1 MVRHLTKVMQFG
13 PQPHVWRP
21 CLRRS
26 PGGERGFQGRTGQQT
41 GPNERPGQGRVYS
54 DKHNRRAAEARRGQ
68 ALRDHDLPSST
79 NNQGTNSTSELKI
92 PPQNS
97 RTPKNSTT
105 QLTTFHSL
113 QPANEP
119 TELSHHQPTRNE
131 APETQVDSGTLLP
144 ANRRLQALWYHGS

>member
-1 MVRHLTKVMQFG
+1 MFREKGRSVVRHPTKVVQFG

-26 PGGERGFQGRTGQQT
+26 PGGEHGVQGRTGQQA

-54 DKHNRRAAEARRGQ
+54 DQHNRWAAEARRGQ

-79 NNQGTNSTSELKI
+79 NNQGTNSTAKLKT

-105 QLTTFHSL
+105 QLTTFLLSL
-113 QPANEP
+113 QPANEL
-119 TELSHHQPTRNE
+119 TELSH
-131 APETQVDSGTLLP
+131 STL
-144 ANRRLQALWYHGS
+144 RMVS